1 MTTYI
6 ITSFLF
12 YYQEKIAKGDM
23 RMCVVVPKP
32 EGSSGYDLS
41 SYHHVGC
48 FRLPR
53 KFQTGS
59 TKLTPEEF
67 VSDYVEAP
75 DDILPGKL
83 DEIVQLLIGN
93 TSGDSAKKKKKA
105 DDDNTNAE
113 EDTTIMGQL
122 KAAYQEQQK
131 KGGEPKSKKVKR
143 DETFEKMLDLY
154 TLHCKTKADS
164 LKDFLR
170 YVRGYLVVVVVV
182 VVTKCGSAMVVLH
195 YLDVIPRE
203 DS

>member
-1 MTTYI
+1 
-6 ITSFLF
+6 
-12 YYQEKIAKGDM
+12 
-23 RMCVVVPKP
+23 MCVVVPKA

-67 VSDYVEAP
+67 VSDHVEAP
-75 DDILPGKL
+75 DEILPSKL
-83 DEIVQLLIGN
+83 AEIVQLIGN
-93 TSGDSAKKKKKA
+93 ANNSGEAAKKKKMKS
-105 DDDNTNAE
+105 DEYAE

-122 KAAYQEQQK
+122 KEAYQKQQQK
-131 KGGEPKSKKVKR
+131 GGGGGEPKSKKVKR

-170 YVRGYLVVVVVV
+170 YVRGYLVVV
-182 VVTKCGSAMVVLH
+182 TECGSASI
-195 YLDVIPRE
+195 YGTIPLYGNM
-203 DS
+203 